1 MTAAITP
8 KRLEAACLATVLV
21 LAASLRLWHLEA
33 NGFGTEYYAAG
44 VRSALQG
51 GALLF
56 YNSFDPA
63 GFISLD
69 KPPVAFWIQAVFAW
83 LLGFS
88 GWSIHLPQAL
98 AGVASVALLYRLVRQ
113 PFGRSAALIA
123 ALLLAIAPIAVAI
136 DRSNNTDSWLV
147 LFLLLAALVALRGR
161 GLSLVAAMALLG
173 VAFNVKMLAALVC
186 GPALLAGWWLASRLA
201 WQRRLRWLA
210 AAGLTLVL
218 VSLSWPV
225 AFDLTPKD
233 KRPYAGST
241 RHNSMLELVVVH
253 NGLDRFVRPPAQVST
268 RPIATQQQDFQL
280 YDAVP
285 TGALR
290 LATPR
295 LAAQFAWLLPL
306 AVLGLFV
313 LRRRDGVQP
322 SLAMWGVW
330 LFTYGTVFSAAGGI
344 FHIYYLSALAP
355 PAAALAGIGAVKLWR
370 RGPGWLATGLALCA
384 AWQIYV
390 AGASLGWI
398 SVWLGF
404 PMVALAAGAAALWRD
419 KRPPAAIGGFAL
431 LLLPLAWALSPVF
444 SPGNLTLPS
453 ASLPRWLGLDDGRGP
468 LLSRNHAALSADPK
482 LHAFLAAHRGT
493 ARFAVAAPTTQLV
506 APFIVRTGLPAMAV
520 GGFFGNEPILTLD
533 AFGTMVRRGEVRYV
547 LLPARVRATDFTRWV
562 RSNGIPVDAA
572 EWRSVTIEGRRPLV
586 LYDVRPGQSAD

>member
-1 MTAAITP
+1 MTAGITP
-8 KRLEAACLATVLV
+8 KRLEAAVLGTVLG
-21 LAASLRLWHLEA
+21 LAAVLRLWGLEA

-69 KPPVAFWIQAVFAW
+69 KPPVAFWIQAIFATV
-83 LLGFS
+83 LGFG
-88 GWSIHLPQAL
+88 GWTIHLPQAL

-113 PFGRSAALIA
+113 PFGRTAAMIA
-123 ALLLAIAPIAVAI
+123 ALLLAITPIAVAT

-147 LFLLLAALVALRGR
+147 LFLLLAAQIALRGR

-186 GPALLAGWWLASRLA
+186 GPALLAGWWLAGTLDLR
-201 WQRRLRWLA
+201 RRLGWMT
-210 AAGLTLVL
+210 AAGATLVV

-241 RHNSMLELVVVH
+241 QGNSMLELVVVH
-253 NGLDRFVRPPAQVST
+253 NGFDRFVRPSIEQQRTVQAQ
-268 RPIATQQQDFQL
+268 IQNFQA

-285 TGALR
+285 AGPLR

-306 AVLGLFV
+306 AALGLLV
-313 LRRRDGVQP
+313 LRRRDGIHP
-322 SLAMWGVW
+322 SLALWGVW
-330 LFTYGTVFSAAGGI
+330 LVTYGVVYSAAGGI
-344 FHIYYLSALAP
+344 FHLYYLSALAP
-355 PAAALAGIGAVKLWR
+355 PVAALAGIGAMKLWR
-370 RGPGWLATGLALCA
+370 RGPGWLAAGLGLCA
-384 AWQIYV
+384 AWQIWV
-390 AGASLGWI
+390 AGASLGWL
-398 SVWLGF
+398 SLWLGF
-404 PMVALAAGAAALWRD
+404 PIVALAAGAAAVWRD
-419 KRPPAAIGGFAL
+419 KRPPAAIGGVAL
-431 LLLPLAWALSPVF
+431 LILPIAWALSPIF
-444 SPGNLTLPS
+444 SPGNVMLPS

-468 LLSRNHAALSADPK
+468 LLSRTYAALSADPK
-482 LHAFLAAHRGT
+482 LHAFLVAHRGT
-493 ARFAVAAPTTQLV
+493 ARFAVAAPTTQLL
-506 APFIVRTGLPAMAV
+506 APLIVRTGLPAMAV
-520 GGFFGNEPILTLD
+520 GGFFGHEPILTLD
-533 AFGTMVRRGEVRYV
+533 AFGAMVRRGEVRYV
-547 LLPARVRATDFTRWV
+547 LLPGRAQPTDFTRWV
-562 RSNGIPVDAA
+562 RSNGIPVHDAK
-572 EWRSVTIEGRRPLV
+572 WRSVTIEGRRPLM